1 MASLA
6 FLLYVRDGYEQISYT
21 CRTWSQNSSTEV
33 RCVIKMMVLLRGR
46 LVIFCMKRRSVSAS
60 SADVD
65 SSNSSIDPGRRSERA
80 MAIRWACPSLRP
92 PPCSLHALSIPSGNC
107 STKSAHAMRN
117 TSCNSSS
124 VAFGRPKSRFSRMV
138 PLKSVFPCGT
148 YIRLLRV
155 RAEASTSCS

>member
-1 MASLA
+1 MLAGLA

-21 CRTWSQNSSTEV
+21 CSTWSQNSSTEV

-124 VAFGRPKSRFSRMV
+124 VASGLPQRRLSLIV
-138 PLKSVFPCGT
+138 P
-148 YIRLLRV
+148 
-155 RAEASTSCS
+155 ENSTFFCSTIAT